1 MSEDAGHLGIESL
14 PSTYEQAVEL
24 FRRVRDL
31 KAGVVIEIEP
41 TQSGDSL
48 LLLRVE
54 IPPENKDAFAHPVRA
69 FRAHQRDLVRM
80 AREILRRLDPVTNEQ
95 LHEEIRKLVEDR
107 GGVA

>member
-1 MSEDAGHLGIESL
+1 MSEEHLGIESL

-31 KAGVVIEIEP
+31 KAGVVVEIEP

-54 IPPENKDAFAHPVRA
+54 IPQRTRMFSRILFALSELIRA
-69 FRAHQRDLVRM
+69 TLFVWRARFC
-80 AREILRRLDPVTNEQ
+80 ARS
-95 LHEEIRKLVEDR
+95 IR
-107 GGVA
+107 

>member
-1 MSEDAGHLGIESL
+1 MSEEHLGIESL

-31 KAGVVIEIEP
+31 KAGVVVEIEP

-54 IPPENKDAFAHPVRA
+54 IPPENKDVFAHPVRA
-69 FRAHQRDLVRM
+69 FRAHQSDLVRL
-80 AREILRRLDPVTNEQ
+80 AREILRTLDPVTNEQ
-95 LHEEIRKLVEDR
+95 LLEKIENLVACQNTSELE
-107 GGVA
+107 